1 MKKFYQSKTL
11 WVNLLASV
19 SLFVQQQYG
28 YVIPVET
35 QGYALLLIN
44 ALLRVITKEELT
56 A

>member
-11 WVNLLASV
+11 WVNLLGAV
-19 SLFVQQQYG
+19 ALFIQQEYG
-28 YVIPVET
+28 YAIPVET

-44 ALLRVITKEELT
+44 ALLRVITKEELK